1 MTWYDDTMRTIV
13 DLPEELLAKLDALR
27 EREGISRAEAVR
39 RAVRAYTADER
50 PAAYEAAFGLWRSR
64 EVEGRA
70 YEEALRGEWDHEA

>member
-1 MTWYDDTMRTIV
+1 MRTVI

-39 RAVRAYTADER
+39 RAVRAYTAGAGQ
-50 PAAYEAAFGLWRSR
+50 AACEAAFGLWRER

-70 YEEALRGEWDHEA
+70 YQEALRAEWDREA